1 MRPADGIVHPGASLA
16 TPLAAYVRVPLSWYH
31 STTYAFFPDETH
43 SSIRRVYEHAV
54 PDDQPTTKR
63 QFCGYCGTPLTF
75 WSEQPPSEADFIHLT
90 LGSLVQEDLADLQ
103 DMGLVPEDESEE
115 DEERHALE
123 AAPEVP
129 SEGLTQTLGVPW
141 LHGLMD
147 NTKLGKLRRTH
158 GVDMSADGRT
168 KVTWEVVEYTDSL
181 EEDDVDMTS
190 GMAAGKRKLDD
201 RDD

>member
-1 MRPADGIVHPGASLA
+1 MCSADRIANLGASLA

-90 LGSLVQEDLADLQ
+90 LGSLSQEDLADLQ

-115 DEERHALE
+115 EDRPAVK
-123 AAPEVP
+123 AVSVVP
-129 SEGLTQTLGVPW
+129 SEALTQTFGVPW
-141 LHGLMD
+141 LHGLME

-158 GVDMSADGRT
+158 GVDMSADGRK
-168 KVTWEVVEYTDSL
+168 KVTWEVVEYTGSSG
-181 EEDDVDMTS
+181 EDDVDMS
-190 GMAAGKRKLDD
+190 SEMVAGKRKLDD